1 MFLAQRGRMPLWTR
15 GSATDGAD
23 ARPRR
28 RSVMLVMHVIF
39 MDILTS
45 RSSWLCGNGGPE
57 MSAFDPCLI
66 VKGCDGVAAN
76 ILNCRISRG
85 RHLGRRQRPGIRNGI
100 RLRDDQG
107 GCQGP

>member
-1 MFLAQRGRMPLWTR
+1 
-15 GSATDGAD
+15 
-23 ARPRR
+23 
-28 RSVMLVMHVIF
+28 
-39 MDILTS
+39 
-45 RSSWLCGNGGPE
+45 